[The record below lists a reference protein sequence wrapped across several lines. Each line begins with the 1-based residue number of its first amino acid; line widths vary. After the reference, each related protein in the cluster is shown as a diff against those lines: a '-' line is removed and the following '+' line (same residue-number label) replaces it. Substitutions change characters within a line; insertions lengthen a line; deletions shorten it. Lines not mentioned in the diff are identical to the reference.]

1 MISMLLFTILAGIFY
16 ALFFVES
23 KKRSL
28 INPQPIIDVF
38 VTLLRLIV
46 LIFIIFK
53 IVQNC
58 PSNSIH
64 LLILFVSSYLSTIA
78 LLVFK
83 QKN

>member
-46 LIFIIFK
+46 LILKLYKIAQATLYIF
-53 IVQNC
+53 
-58 PSNSIH
+58 
-64 LLILFVSSYLSTIA
+64 
-78 LLVFK
+78 
-83 QKN
+83 